1 MPSIAAF
8 HPQIVHFVIALL
20 IVGVVFRWI
29 SLTGR
34 LAFTGPAA
42 ATLIFLGTLAAV
54 TAAKSGLD
62 AHGPVERIPGA
73 RAAVQR
79 HEEWGLRAR
88 NVFLGVAALE
98 VLALGLA
105 AARSKRARLVAAA
118 SAVAGLAGIG
128 VLYQA
133 ADYGADLVY
142 EYAGGVGTKSGD
154 PDDVGRLLLAGLYNQ
169 ALIDRKAG
177 KAESAAALI
186 DSAAQ
191 RFPDD
196 LDVQLMQIE
205 SMIADRQDPSAALT
219 KLAALPP
226 PQEDRL
232 RVRAGLLKVS
242 VHQAAGDLDAAR
254 RELTTLASAFPNS
267 QQVKTRVKELDA
279 AR

>member
-1 MPSIAAF
+1 M
-8 HPQIVHFVIALL
+8 
-20 IVGVVFRWI
+20 
-29 SLTGR
+29 
-34 LAFTGPAA
+34 
-42 ATLIFLGTLAAV
+42 
-54 TAAKSGLD
+54 
-62 AHGPVERIPGA
+62 
-73 RAAVQR
+73 
-79 HEEWGLRAR
+79 
-88 NVFLGVAALE
+88 
-98 VLALGLA
+98 
-105 AARSKRARLVAAA
+105 
-118 SAVAGLAGIG
+118 
-128 VLYQA
+128 
-133 ADYGADLVY
+133 
-142 EYAGGVGTKSGD
+142 KSGD